1 MADVLSGRLDQLPL
15 IDILKMLSSSQRTG
29 KLRLIQGGREGEIYL
44 DQGSLVHAA
53 TGAMIGEQAVYTMM
67 SWLEGEFS
75 FQPDQESPDES
86 IELATEQILLEAARK
101 TKEWKSIKDMIPS
114 NDIIFKLS
122 PSGSPETVSLEP
134 AEWQVLAQV
143 NGKRSV
149 KDLTRLLDKNE
160 FEVGKILFSL
170 TKAGLLE
177 VGERKERTPEETLDE
192 SFFDTLQAE
201 YTEIMGPLGPVIIED
216 EIKAMGEKRETF
228 ARKRGPELVER
239 LSAEIDHEGKKTE
252 FQQVMLRFLKND
264 S

>member
-1 MADVLSGRLDQLPL
+1 MAEVLSGRLDQLPL

-29 KLRLIQGGREGEIYL
+29 KLRLTQGGREGEIFL
-44 DQGSLVHAA
+44 EQGSLVHAA

-114 NDIIFKLS
+114 NDIVFKLS

-177 VGERKERTPEETLDE
+177 VGERKERTPEETLGE

-216 EIKAMGEKRETF
+216 EIQAMGEKRETF
-228 ARKRGPELVER
+228 ARNRGPQLVER

-252 FQQVMLRFLKND
+252 FQQVMLRLLKNT